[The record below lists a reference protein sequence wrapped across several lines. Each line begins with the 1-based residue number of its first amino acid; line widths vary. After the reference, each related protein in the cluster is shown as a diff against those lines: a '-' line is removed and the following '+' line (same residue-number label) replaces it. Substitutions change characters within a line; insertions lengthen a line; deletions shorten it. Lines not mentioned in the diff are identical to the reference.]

1 MHRGGTP
8 GRAPP
13 VVVPGATLRYMKIER
28 LVPMVAVSDLSRSV
42 DFYRQLGFAVDNR
55 NDDWGWASLR
65 AGACRLMLDVT
76 TNGHPG
82 PVRQSII
89 YLYPDDLEAYHA
101 GACANGL
108 DLPVISLTFYGMRE
122 FRLSDPDG
130 NQLWFGQ
137 EQPNPT
143 G

>member
-1 MHRGGTP
+1 M
-8 GRAPP
+8 
-13 VVVPGATLRYMKIER
+13 L
-28 LVPMVAVSDLSRSV
+28 AVTDLSRSV
-42 DFYRQLGFAVDNR
+42 DFYRQLGFAVENR

-65 AGACRLMLDVT
+65 HGECRLMLDVS
-76 TNGHPG
+76 TNDHPG
-82 PVRQSII
+82 PVRQSVI

-101 GACANGL
+101 GARANGL
-108 DLPVISLTFYGMRE
+108 DLPAITSTFYGMRE

-137 EQPNPT
+137 EPSNST